1 MTVAAKRLALETLGW
16 AVLVLGV
23 LALFLPGPGLLLTL
37 AGLVLLSTQYPWARR
52 LLEPV
57 RVRAWQAAVEGT
69 ESWLRIA
76 ASTVAALCVGAV
88 GVIWLVEPPR
98 PRWWPMHEVLWL
110 LGGPAVGA
118 TMVLSCLIGL
128 TLLAY
133 SVKRFYRRPAAVA
146 EVAAMRARY
155 QLRVESR
162 RRARR
167 RLAGMDHRHR
177 PPSPPRQRGSRAGA
191 RRGGERP

>member
-16 AVLVLGV
+16 AVLALGI

-69 ESWLRIA
+69 ESWLRITLSA
-76 ASTVAALCVGAV
+76 LAALCIAAV
-88 GVIWLVEPPR
+88 GVIWLVSPPQ
-98 PRWWPMHEVLWL
+98 PAWWPLHEVLWL
-110 LGGPAVGA
+110 FGGPAVGV
-118 TMVLSCLIGL
+118 TMVVSSIIGL
-128 TLLAY
+128 SLLAY

-146 EVAAMRARY
+146 EVDAMRARY
-155 QLRVESR
+155 ELRVAGR
-162 RRARR
+162 RRARK
-167 RLAGMDHRHR
+167 RLAGMEHRHR
-177 PPSPPRQRGSRAGA
+177 PPSRPRK
-191 RRGGERP
+191 RRGPRP